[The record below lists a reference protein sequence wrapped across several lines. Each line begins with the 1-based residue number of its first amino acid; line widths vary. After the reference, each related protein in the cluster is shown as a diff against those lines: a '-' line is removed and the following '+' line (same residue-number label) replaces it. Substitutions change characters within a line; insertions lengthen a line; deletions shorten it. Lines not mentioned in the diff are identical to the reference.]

1 MNRTERPPLAWI
13 GSGLLVT
20 LVMTN
25 GVFLVLVQK
34 GGPLI
39 GLVLY
44 AILLWRWRRRDDQ
57 AVVVGALAG
66 LVVHLVEV
74 ITMGWSTYPVL
85 MALNLI
91 LPAALTPVAWA
102 IARRARQEKTTC

>member
-1 MNRTERPPLAWI
+1 MSRTERPPLAWI
-13 GSGLLVT
+13 VPGLLAI
-20 LVMTN
+20 LVITN

-44 AILLWRWRRRDDQ
+44 AILLWRWQRRDYQ

-66 LVVHLVEV
+66 LAVHLVEV

-85 MALNLI
+85 MALNLV

-102 IARRARQEKTTC
+102 IARRARQEKTTS

>member
-1 MNRTERPPLAWI
+1 MSRTEQPPLAWI
-13 GSGLLVT
+13 APSLLAA
-20 LVMTN
+20 LVITN
-25 GVFLVLVQK
+25 GVFLALMQK

-44 AILLWRWRRRDDQ
+44 AILLWRWRRCDYQ

-66 LVVHLVEV
+66 LAVHLMEV
-74 ITMGWSTYPVL
+74 ITMGWSTYPAL

-91 LPAALTPVAWA
+91 LATALTPVAWV
-102 IARRARQEKTTC
+102 IARRARQEKTTS